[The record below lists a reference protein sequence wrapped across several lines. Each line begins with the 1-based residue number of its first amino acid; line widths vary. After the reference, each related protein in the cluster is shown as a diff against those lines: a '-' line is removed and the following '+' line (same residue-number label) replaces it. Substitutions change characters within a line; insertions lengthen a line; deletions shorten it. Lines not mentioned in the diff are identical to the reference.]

1 MSLIVGIGGTTRRG
15 SGTER
20 ALAIACRHAVH
31 EGDELRVFD
40 GAYMCSLPFYRGPGW
55 SRSSGAEMVDAIRH
69 CDGLIVASPGYH
81 GTVSG
86 VLKNALDYIEELAGD
101 ERVYLADRPV
111 GLIVTAYGHQA
122 ATSAMITLRTIVHSL
137 RGWPTPFGAALKVD
151 RDTFGPDGSCRDED
165 VAQQLA
171 LVGTQLR
178 HTFSEPLRDTSICE
192 ENDRG

>member
-1 MSLIVGIGGTTRRG
+1 MSLIVGIGGTTRPG

-20 ALAIACRHAVH
+20 ALALACESAVKDD
-31 EGDELRVFD
+31 DELRLFGGD
-40 GAYMCSLPFYRGPGW
+40 YMCSLPFYQGPGW
-55 SRSSGAEMVDAIRH
+55 GRDSGRAMVDAIRE
-69 CDGLIVASPGYH
+69 CDGLIIASPGYH

-101 ERVYLADRPV
+101 ERAYLHDRPV

-137 RGWPTPFGAALKVD
+137 RGWPTPFGAALRID
-151 RDTFGPDGSCRDED
+151 GNTFGADGRCRDSAVCE
-165 VAQQLA
+165 QLA

-178 HTFSEPLRDTSICE
+178 HTFTGAMHD
-192 ENDRG
+192 